1 MEIMESKYFINK
13 SIINF
18 QNIKVTTKLWK
29 RIVILPLCMNCIKN
43 DKLDIKSMWLISC
56 ILN

>member
-1 MEIMESKYFINK
+1 MESKYFINK

-29 RIVILPLCMNCIKN
+29 GIVILPLWMNCIKN